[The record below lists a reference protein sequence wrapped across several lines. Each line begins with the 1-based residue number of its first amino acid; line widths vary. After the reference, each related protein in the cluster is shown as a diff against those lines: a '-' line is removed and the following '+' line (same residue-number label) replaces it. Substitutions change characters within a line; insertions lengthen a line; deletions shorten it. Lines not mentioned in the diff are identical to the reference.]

1 MSFAGN
7 KLVFRGQQRST
18 HQFAAARNLTVT
30 LKGNVML
37 QPEILLSPLK
47 PAIPAQ
53 GGTLD
58 IVVRVQAPDQP
69 ADQAAKVTPKR
80 LALVVD
86 RSGSMDGEPL
96 QEALKCVAYI
106 AGRMTPADQLALVV
120 YDSEVDTKLT
130 LRQTPSAAR
139 VEQTINGIRSGG
151 STNLFGG
158 WEEGAR
164 QLEGGVPGTIS
175 RVLLLSDGQLNC
187 GLKDEEAIAQ
197 HCSDWLAKGI
207 STTTVGLGRGFNED
221 LMIAMA
227 RAGGGQQYYGR
238 SAKDLHD
245 SFDEEFSLLQ
255 ALYLRQLDIKL
266 VPAQGVIVE
275 PIGLV
280 QHNSDGSYRLSD
292 LAWGAEAW
300 IALRLHISPS
310 AAGSQRDL
318 LAVSLQANNL
328 EGQTI
333 NAHAGPLS
341 LPVLTQQAIDAL
353 PAETAIEQRLLEA
366 EFAQATQASLDLVK
380 RGEIEAA
387 LALLTSLE
395 ARFAHH
401 PWLRDKLISLREL
414 TISDRDMMMKEV
426 QFSSVKMSRRLVAKE
441 DIQYSKSETESLMP
455 AFLRR
460 KVEEGKGRKR
470 E

>member
-1 MSFAGN
+1 
-7 KLVFRGQQRST
+7 
-18 HQFAAARNLTVT
+18 
-30 LKGNVML
+30 ML
-37 QPEILLSPLK
+37 QPEILLSPFK

-120 YDSEVDTKLT
+120 YDDVADTRLT
-130 LRQTPSAAR
+130 LRQTPTAAM
-139 VEQTINGIRSGG
+139 VEQAIAGIRSGG

-164 QLEGGVPGTIS
+164 QLEGGVPGSIS
-175 RVLLLSDGQLNC
+175 RVLLLSDGQVNC
-187 GLKDEEAIAQ
+187 GLKNESSIAQ
-197 HCSDWLAKGI
+197 HCSDWLGKGV
-207 STTTVGLGRGFNED
+207 STTTVGLGRRFNED

-238 SAKDLHD
+238 SAKDLYD

-280 QHNSDGSYRLSD
+280 QSNRDGSYRLSD

-310 AAGSQRDL
+310 ADGGHRDL
-318 LAVSLQANNL
+318 LAVSLQASNL

-333 NAHAGPLS
+333 SAHAGPLS

-353 PAETAIEQRLLEA
+353 PAETMIEQRVLEA
-366 EFAQATQASLDLVK
+366 EFAQASKALLDLVK
-380 RGEIEAA
+380 RGEIEMA
-387 LALLTSLE
+387 LTLLTRLE
-395 ARFAHH
+395 ARFAQH
-401 PWLRDKLISLREL
+401 PWLRDKLVSLREL
-414 TISDRDMMMKEV
+414 TLTDRDMLAKEV
-426 QFSSVKMSRRLVAKE
+426 QFSSVKMSKRLVSKE
-441 DIQYSKSETESLMP
+441 AVQYSMEETESLMP

-460 KVEEGKGRKR
+460 KVDEGKGRQR
-470 E
+470 